1 MASSGGNEAADPGS
15 ARAALVTAAAHG
27 IGRAVALGLARQG
40 HPLLLID
47 READALN
54 ETAEAAR
61 AFGVAV
67 DVAIVD
73 CTSAAAV
80 EAALVKRDDLAVLVN
95 AVGGS
100 ARERSCLFADSTPEL
115 WLAVHQV
122 SLVSAMLCARA
133 LIPAMQRGGY
143 GRIVNIASD
152 AALRPTARMAEY
164 AAAKAGVIGFTR
176 ALASELAANGIT
188 ANAVAPGLTATRAL
202 DAIPPETLNFALA
215 EVPLGRIGTVEEV
228 AHAVLFLASEGAG
241 YITGQTIAVNGGRS
255 YL

>member
-1 MASSGGNEAADPGS
+1 MVAQRVGNAADRIAS
-15 ARAALVTAAAHG
+15 RTALVTAAAHG

-40 HPLLLID
+40 YRLLLID
-47 READALN
+47 RDFDAVN
-54 ETAEAAR
+54 ATAKSAR
-61 AFGVAV
+61 AFGMQV
-67 DVAIVD
+67 DVAIAD
-73 CTSAAAV
+73 CTSAAEVA
-80 EAALVKRDDLAVLVN
+80 AALTERDDLEILVN

-100 ARERSCLFADSTPEL
+100 AREQSCLFADSTPEL

-122 SLVSAMLCARA
+122 SLVSTMLCTRA
-133 LIPAMQRGGY
+133 LVPGMQRRGY

-176 ALASELAANGIT
+176 ALASELARHGIT
-188 ANAVAPGLTATRAL
+188 ANAVAPGLTDTRAL
-202 DAIPPETLNFALA
+202 DAIPPETLATALA
-215 EVPLGRIGTVEEV
+215 EVPVGRIGTVEEV
-228 AHAVLFLASEGAG
+228 AHAVMFLASESAG